1 MDTKIIFKTLLFTIV
16 SAFVAMS
23 VAHAGY
29 SNSNHEYTNTITSI
43 QDCEEEVE
51 HISFNTPKEC
61 IECETHKE
69 YSKPESIT
77 RVGNGSAVIVEERE
91 KVKETKKVETVK
103 YNVKF
108 DDTICKDCEDSFEVP
123 EASTPHSTEKETVIT
138 KIKNFVYDCITW

>member
-77 RVGNGSAVIVEERE
+77 PKSNVRAVIVEERE
-91 KVKETKKVETVK
+91 VKETKKIETVK

-108 DDTICKDCEDSFEVP
+108 DDTICIDCEDSFEAPVV
-123 EASTPHSTEKETVIT
+123 SNPHLAEKETIIT